1 MRVSVSMWKCCCLFD
16 YFYDIQFF
24 AKISLFFPTKW
35 QKSPFLAIVDRYKM
49 LMIIIII
56 TLLKNTTFVIKNKY
70 LKLIYKSLKKTSP
83 NITMSHCQ
91 WQEQSPFRLWNFF
104 HGLKSSSNLSSSL
117 DQTYISSYLFSDSL
131 MFWCKLS

>member
-1 MRVSVSMWKCCCLFD
+1 MWKYCYLFD

-35 QKSPFLAIVDRYKM
+35 QKSPFLAIVDRYKI

-70 LKLIYKSLKKTSP
+70 LKLIYKSLKKASP

-91 WQEQSPFRLWNFF
+91 WQEQSPFHLWNCFF
-104 HGLKSSSNLSSSL
+104 TVWKAAVICRHLWIKLTSVATFFL
-117 DQTYISSYLFSDSL
+117 IVWCSDAS
-131 MFWCKLS
+131 FHSAHH